1 MWRVKFFFLLFP
13 LGAIGQTTSIT
24 LEEAL
29 RMAIE
34 NNLDVVIAKNETAI
48 GSINNNWGNAGA
60 LPIVSAS
67 VNNNLANNDIR
78 QNLANGTEIKRDG
91 AAVNNFNSGL
101 LVSWRV
107 FDGMRMFASK
117 KRLEELEKMGQVNFT
132 RQINLTVFNTRM
144 AYYQLIR
151 LRRQQSAITEVIAFN
166 EERVKIA
173 EMKFRVGSAAK
184 SDLLQAEVDLNEQ
197 QILLLTA
204 RNEMRNWKTNLNN
217 LLNRAPETEF
227 EIADTVFTFRPPDLA
242 AMQQKIETE
251 NPDLLLANS
260 NREVLAQNK
269 KEINAQRLPSV
280 TLNGGYNYIRNK
292 SEGGFTLLNQTNG
305 PTAGVGLA
313 IPIFNGGVVKQQL
326 QVADIN
332 IRNQDASIRNLRNQ
346 LQASLTNAFHNYSN
360 GLDVVKVSEK
370 NLGLI
375 KENNQ
380 INLERFRKMSITSL
394 ELRQGQVSYSEAQNR
409 LIAAQ
414 FQCKQAEAEM
424 QLLCGEA
431 VKE

>member
-1 MWRVKFFFLLFP
+1 MRRFSLFCLLLPFY
-13 LGAIGQTTSIT
+13 ASGQTSS
-24 LEEAL
+24 LSLNEAI
-29 RMAIE
+29 RIAIE

-48 GSINNNWGNAGA
+48 ANINNSWGNAGA
-60 LPIVSAS
+60 LPVVSAS
-67 VNNNLANNDIR
+67 VNNNLASNNIQ
-78 QNLANGTEIKRDG
+78 QNLANGTEIKRNG

-107 FDGMRMFASK
+107 FDGMRMFATK
-117 KRLEELEKMGQVNFT
+117 KRLEELEKMGQTAFT
-132 RQINLTVFNTRM
+132 RQLNTTVFNTRI

-151 LRRQQSAITEVIAFN
+151 LRQQQTAIGEVIAFN
-166 EERVKIA
+166 SERVKIA
-173 EMKFRVGSAAK
+173 EAKFRVGSAAK

-197 QILLLTA
+197 QIQLMNA
-204 RNEMRNWKTNLNN
+204 KNDMRNWKTNLNN
-217 LLNRAPETEF
+217 LMNRAPETEF
-227 EIADTVFTFRPPDLA
+227 EIADTAFTFSPPDLA
-242 AMQQKIETE
+242 ALQQKIETG

-260 NREVLAQNK
+260 NREVLLQSK

-332 IRNQDASIRNLRNQ
+332 IRNQDAVIRNLRNQ
-346 LQASLTNAFHNYSN
+346 LQASLANAYHNYSN
-360 GLDVVKVSEK
+360 GLEVVKVTEK

-424 QLLCGEA
+424 QLLCGQAE
-431 VKE
+431 